1 MELSWNKY
9 KVYALILAN
18 ALLVLVIFLYTNFR
32 FEAVIVFSSYFV
44 IVSILS
50 RYIENLRSLFDIS
63 VSLLILSIV
72 TYNRLIGDTRNI
84 LLDIAVLSTYMA
96 VTTAREI
103 YHEAKKRQ
111 LTSEP
116 KP

>member
-1 MELSWNKY
+1 MEMSRHNY
-9 KVYALILAN
+9 KVFGLVLGN
-18 ALLVLVIFLYTNFR
+18 ALLVLVIFLDTSFR
-32 FEAVIVFSSYFV
+32 LEAVIVFSSYLV
-44 IVSILS
+44 ISSILS
-50 RYIENLRSLFDIS
+50 RYIENPRSLFDIT

-72 TYNRLIGDTRNI
+72 IYNRLIGDTRNI

-103 YHEAKKRQ
+103 YHEARKGR
-111 LTSEP
+111 LTNKP